1 MDWLQIGGLPE
12 RVCIVG
18 LGLMGGSLA
27 MALRG
32 RISTIIGVDA
42 NAHTRQ
48 MALEQQIVH
57 QATADFAEGIRHA
70 DLLILATPVR
80 SILQLLA
87 ELPRLRPNGCLVL
100 DIGSTKQVICDAMAA
115 LPDSFQAIGGHPMC
129 GRETAGLAAAMA
141 DLYQGQTFILCR
153 HARTTAAVEA
163 VALNLIAT
171 IGGRPLFLSPQ
182 DHDVAV
188 AAVSHLPYL
197 VAAALMGQSD
207 EKHWPV
213 SASGFRDTT
222 RLAGTDPRMIFDVLM
237 TNREAVLDAL
247 QAYQAEVGQVIE
259 LLAADETALLEW
271 VQNVNGRYQ
280 DYRRQRA

>member
-1 MDWLQIGGLPE
+1 
-12 RVCIVG
+12 
-18 LGLMGGSLA
+18 MGGSLA

-129 GRETAGLAAAMA
+129 GRETAGLAAATA

>member
-1 MDWLQIGGLPE
+1 MSGLPE

-32 RISTIIGVDA
+32 RVSTIIGVDA
-42 NAHTRQ
+42 NAHTSQ

-57 QATADFAEGIRHA
+57 RATADLAEGISHA

-87 ELPRLRPNGCLVL
+87 ELPRLRPDGCLVL
-100 DIGSTKQVICDAMAA
+100 DIGSTKQVICEAMAE

-129 GRETAGLAAAMA
+129 GRETAGLAAATV

-153 HARTTAAVEA
+153 HGRTTAAVEA

-171 IGGRPLFLSPQ
+171 IGGQPLFLSPQ

-197 VAAALMGQSD
+197 VSAALMGQSD
-207 EKHWPV
+207 ENHWPV

-237 TNREAVLDAL
+237 TNREAVLAGL
-247 QAYQAEVGQVIE
+247 QAYQRELSHVAEW
-259 LLAADETALLEW
+259 LAAADETALLEW
-271 VQNVNGRYQ
+271 LQNVNGRYQ
-280 DYRRQRA
+280 DYRRQRP